1 MKKRILW
8 TGVLISAIA
17 LLVFSF
23 ISAEL
28 YYKSSL
34 RYTEDDLRAYMER
47 FDAALSQEE
56 LTEEYARAL
65 SEELFGARVTFLDE
79 NGAILADSV
88 EGEEDTRADRPE
100 VVEAMREGEGFD
112 ARASQT
118 LREDYSYYCRRFQD
132 GAYYVR
138 IAIPTQSL
146 LDVYLSS
153 FPVVFTF
160 LLLDLAVCLLAT
172 YLLTD
177 TVLKPVEKLAMDAA
191 RRKRITASC
200 PELETLAALMN
211 RMNDDADRQM
221 KQIADEKELVVKAQQ
236 SKNDFIANITHEM
249 NTPLTSIKGFAELL
263 AAGALSGETAQR
275 AAQTILLQSERLTNL
290 VASIIN
296 YNEIDSDDLPT
307 YEVNASKVALE
318 LLETLAPAIA
328 ERHLTLYT
336 HIEPDVLLMSR
347 QERVTE
353 IFGNLIP
360 SSTAS
365 SRWISRTAA
374 RTAASGW
381 GFPSSKSC
389 AKRQA
394 GGSALRAKWARAP
407 RSPCGFPA
415 ERTGQRALFAEKAKN
430 LLILQGADG
439 IMKAARSFRAAFSS
453 PSGRLRGQG
462 ARL

>member
-1 MKKRILW
+1 MRKRILR

-17 LLVFSF
+17 LLVFSL

-47 FDAALSQEE
+47 FDASLSREG
-56 LTEEYARAL
+56 LTEEYARSL
-65 SEELFGARVTFLDE
+65 SEALFGARVTFLDE

-100 VVEAMREGEGFD
+100 VMEAMREGEGFD

-118 LREDYSYYCRRFQD
+118 LREDYSYYCRRFQG

-146 LDVYLSS
+146 VDVYLSS

-191 RRKRITASC
+191 RRKRITPSC

-211 RMNDDADRQM
+211 RMNDDAERQM

-307 YEVNASKVALE
+307 YEVNASKIAEE

-328 ERHLTLYT
+328 ERNLTLYT

-353 IFGNLIP
+353 IFGNLIRN
-360 SSTAS
+360 AI
-365 SRWISRTAA
+365 RYNRD
-374 RTAASGW
+374 
-381 GFPSSKSC
+381 
-389 AKRQA
+389 
-394 GGSALRAKWARAP
+394 GGSLTVALTKTQFSVQDTGIGIAEEDRERIFDRFFTVDK
-407 RSPCGFPA
+407 SHSGKNGGF
-415 ERTGQRALFAEKAKN
+415 GLGLSVVKKLCKKAGWWIGVESEVGKGSTFTV
-430 LLILQGADG
+430 Q
-439 IMKAARSFRAAFSS
+439 FS
-453 PSGRLRGQG
+453 R
-462 ARL
+462 

>member
-118 LREDYSYYCRRFQD
+118 LREDYSYYCRRFQN

-249 NTPLTSIKGFAELL
+249 NSIKGFAELL

-307 YEVNASKVALE
+307 YEVNASKIAGE
-318 LLETLAPAIA
+318 LLETLAPAID
-328 ERHLTLYT
+328 ERHITLYT

-353 IFGNLIP
+353 IFGNLIRN
-360 SSTAS
+360 AI
-365 SRWISRTAA
+365 RYNRD
-374 RTAASGW
+374 
-381 GFPSSKSC
+381 
-389 AKRQA
+389 
-394 GGSALRAKWARAP
+394 GGSLTVALTKTQFSVQDTGIGIAEEDRERIFDRFFTVDK
-407 RSPCGFPA
+407 SHSGKNGGF
-415 ERTGQRALFAEKAKN
+415 GLGLSVVKKLCKKAGWWIGVESEVGK
-430 LLILQGADG
+430 GSTFTV
-439 IMKAARSFRAAFSS
+439 RFS
-453 PSGRLRGQG
+453 R
-462 ARL
+462 

>member
-1 MKKRILW
+1 MRKRILW

-17 LLVFSF
+17 LLVFSL

-34 RYTEDDLRAYMER
+34 RYTENDLRAYMER
-47 FDAALSQEE
+47 FDASLSKEG
-56 LTEEYARAL
+56 LTEEYARSL

-100 VVEAMREGEGFD
+100 VMAAMREGEGFD

-118 LREDYSYYCRRFQD
+118 LREDYSYFCRRFQD

-146 LDVYLSS
+146 VDVHLSS

-191 RRKRITASC
+191 RRKRITPSC

-211 RMNDDADRQM
+211 RMNDDAERQM

-307 YEVNASKVALE
+307 YEVNASKIAGE
-318 LLETLAPAIA
+318 LLETLAPAID
-328 ERHLTLYT
+328 ERHITLYT

-353 IFGNLIP
+353 IFGNLIRN
-360 SSTAS
+360 AI
-365 SRWISRTAA
+365 RYNRD
-374 RTAASGW
+374 
-381 GFPSSKSC
+381 
-389 AKRQA
+389 
-394 GGSALRAKWARAP
+394 GGSLTVALTKTQFSVQDTGIGIAEEDRERIFDRFFTVDK
-407 RSPCGFPA
+407 SHSGKNGGF
-415 ERTGQRALFAEKAKN
+415 GLGLSVVKKLCKKAGWWIGVESEVGKGSTFTV
-430 LLILQGADG
+430 Q
-439 IMKAARSFRAAFSS
+439 FS
-453 PSGRLRGQG
+453 R
-462 ARL
+462 

>member
-1 MKKRILW
+1 MRKRILW

-17 LLVFSF
+17 LLVFSL

-34 RYTEDDLRAYMER
+34 RYTENDLRAYMER
-47 FDAALSQEE
+47 FDASLSKEG
-56 LTEEYARAL
+56 LTEEYARSL

-100 VVEAMREGEGFD
+100 VMEAMRAGEGFD

-146 LDVYLSS
+146 VDVYLSS

-191 RRKRITASC
+191 RRKRITPSC

-307 YEVNASKVALE
+307 YEVNASKIAGE

-328 ERHLTLYT
+328 ERNLTLYT

-347 QERVTE
+347 QERITE
-353 IFGNLIP
+353 IFGNLIRN
-360 SSTAS
+360 AI
-365 SRWISRTAA
+365 RYNRD
-374 RTAASGW
+374 
-381 GFPSSKSC
+381 
-389 AKRQA
+389 
-394 GGSALRAKWARAP
+394 GGSLTVALTKTQFSVQDTGIGIAEEDRERIFDRFFTVDK
-407 RSPCGFPA
+407 SHSGKNGGF
-415 ERTGQRALFAEKAKN
+415 GLGLSVVKKLCKKAGWWIGVESEVGKGSTFTV
-430 LLILQGADG
+430 Q
-439 IMKAARSFRAAFSS
+439 FS
-453 PSGRLRGQG
+453 R
-462 ARL
+462 

>member
-1 MKKRILW
+1 MRKRILW

-17 LLVFSF
+17 LLVFSL

-34 RYTEDDLRAYMER
+34 RYTEEDLRAYMER

-100 VVEAMREGEGFD
+100 VMEAMREGEGFD

-118 LREDYSYYCRRFQD
+118 LREDYSYFCRQFQD

-146 LDVYLSS
+146 VDVYLSS

-307 YEVNASKVALE
+307 YEVNASKIAHE
-318 LLETLAPAIA
+318 LLETLSPAIA
-328 ERHLTLYT
+328 ERHITLET
-336 HIEPDVLLMSR
+336 RIEPDVLLESR

-353 IFGNLIP
+353 IFGNLIRNAIRYNRDGGNITVVLTKTEF
-360 SSTAS
+360 SVADTGIGIAKENLERIFDRFFTVDKSHSGKNGGFGLGLSVVKKLCRKAGW
-365 SRWISRTAA
+365 WISVE
-374 RTAASGW
+374 SEEG
-381 GFPSSKSC
+381 K
-389 AKRQA
+389 
-394 GGSALRAKWARAP
+394 GSVFTVR
-407 RSPCGFPA
+407 
-415 ERTGQRALFAEKAKN
+415 
-430 LLILQGADG
+430 
-439 IMKAARSFRAAFSS
+439 FS
-453 PSGRLRGQG
+453 R
-462 ARL
+462 

>member
-1 MKKRILW
+1 MRKRILW

-17 LLVFSF
+17 LLVFSL

-34 RYTEDDLRAYMER
+34 RYTEDELRAYMER
-47 FDAALSQEE
+47 FDASLSKEG
-56 LTEEYARAL
+56 LTEEYARSL

-100 VVEAMREGEGFD
+100 VMEAMREGEGFD

-118 LREDYSYYCRRFQD
+118 LREDYSYYCRQFQD

-146 LDVYLSS
+146 VDVYLSS

-249 NTPLTSIKGFAELL
+249 NTEMNTPLTSIKGFAELL

-307 YEVNASKVALE
+307 YEVNASKIAGE

-353 IFGNLIP
+353 IFGNLIRN
-360 SSTAS
+360 AI
-365 SRWISRTAA
+365 RYNRD
-374 RTAASGW
+374 
-381 GFPSSKSC
+381 
-389 AKRQA
+389 
-394 GGSALRAKWARAP
+394 GGSLTVALTKTQFSVQDTGIGIAEEDRERIFDRFFTVDK
-407 RSPCGFPA
+407 SHSGKNGGF
-415 ERTGQRALFAEKAKN
+415 GLGLSVVKKLCKKAGWW
-430 LLILQGADG
+430 IG
-439 IMKAARSFRAAFSS
+439 S
-453 PSGRLRGQG
+453 
-462 ARL
+462 